1 MIPEKEAVM
10 MYDLF
15 SPDRNTAPEEPEQ
28 FQKKKSDSLIAD
40 LEKADQMPRKTPLL
54 LSLTS
59 LPFFFPPH
67 TPLIIYLLL
76 YTLITTP

>member
-15 SPDRNTAPEEPEQ
+15 SPDRKTATEEPER

-40 LEKADQMPRKTPLL
+40 LEKADQMPRKSPLL

-59 LPFFFPPH
+59 LSSPFPH
-67 TPLIIYLLL
+67 TPYSYLLL
-76 YTLITTP
+76 YTLIITP